1 MAGPRP
7 FGTLVVDA
15 MTAEPTYPNDNSPV
29 IALSRAVLGAVPL
42 LLVALVPPIDRWP
55 PVWLP
60 AALLGLW
67 LLVASFITYLRQALP
82 HGSVTMPRRPLIP
95 LRFSGPTGRFAL
107 RQRGDGRRVE
117 VIAGPQVVA
126 EVIATDV
133 RDEIVLNADTVPDVE
148 LSDLG
153 SAIGQAIEMVAAA
166 DEDAADWQEPEVAG
180 PGGSA
185 TILPP
190 GW

>member
-1 MAGPRP
+1 
-7 FGTLVVDA
+7 

-67 LLVASFITYLRQALP
+67 LCAASMVSYFSMRVSRPGMARWT
-82 HGSVTMPRRPLIP
+82 RPLIP

-107 RQRGDGRRVE
+107 RQRGDGRKVE

-126 EVIATDV
+126 ELTASDDGDALVV
-133 RDEIVLNADTVPDVE
+133 HADMVPDAE
-148 LSDLG
+148 LGDLG

-166 DEDAADWQEPEVAG
+166 DEDSADRQEPEVAG
-180 PGGSA
+180 PRGSM
-185 TILPP
+185 TMLPP